1 MKKTI
6 NLVLA
11 LVIIFSSVPAFAT
24 GSGDFN
30 VTVNGVE
37 YKPTNGEPSPY
48 INDDKRTMV
57 PVRFVSSQLGISD
70 DNVSWDSS
78 TQTATIIQGNTNI
91 AITVGQSIIKVTE
104 DGVTQRI
111 IMDTQA
117 EVTNGRT
124 FIPARYIAEALGAR
138 IEWNSSTQTVL
149 ILTDDKVVDGPDQP
163 NIPDQEEYEKDPY
176 GRIIRTTNLPKNH
189 EDFPYILAALPN
201 EMYEMKYSTAIDGF
215 ITSAE
220 NYHDKEEFS
229 KENVSQWMD
238 NIRNH
243 YDLVLN
249 VDYRTVD
256 QTWADELFNS
266 YAPGGNERV
275 FKRDIQQYIQWVK
288 DNEIIV
294 EGWLDPEPSMI
305 YDTIPGRWVRSQYE
319 FNVVSYK
326 ENKNL
331 LFDSGSDVLFLE
343 KGKVY
348 KGFVDV
354 DIYKGKV
361 KKNMGLS
368 KNNSTKLYKN

>member
-149 ILTDDKVVDGPDQP
+149 ILTDDKVADGPDQP

-189 EDFPYILAALPN
+189 KDYPYILASIPN

-249 VDYRTVD
+249 VDYKTIDENWVD
-256 QTWADELFNS
+256 KMVDSF
-266 YAPGGNERV
+266 APGGNERV
-275 FKRDIQQYIQWVK
+275 FKRDLQEYVQWVK
-288 DNEIIV
+288 ENEIVV
-294 EGWLDPEPSMI
+294 EGWVEPEPTMI
-305 YDTIPGRWVRSQYE
+305 YDTIPSRWVRSQYE
-319 FNVVSYK
+319 FKVVSYK
-326 ENKNL
+326 DNSNL
-331 LFDSGSDVLFLE
+331 LFDDGSYVLSLE
-343 KGKVY
+343 KGRTY

-354 DIYKGKV
+354 DIYRGKV
-361 KKNMGLS
+361 AKSMALTA
-368 KNNSTKLYKN
+368 NNSVKLYEN